1 MNNRDVKNDRRYRYG
16 AEAHDPFDVHCDE
29 VRQ

>member
-1 MNNRDVKNDRRYRYG
+1 MNNRDAKNVHRYRYG
-16 AEAHDPFDVHCDE
+16 AEAHDAFDVHCDE